1 MILKEEATS
10 RKYWITL
17 KEHSFVAAREL
28 EEDIERFIS
37 FYRVTQEGFKCFA
50 LLNKQDLSFA

>member
-1 MILKEEATS
+1 MFVIWWIIMILKKKVTS

-17 KEHSFVAAREL
+17 KEDSFVVAREL

-37 FYRVTQEGFKCFA
+37 FYRVTQEGF
-50 LLNKQDLSFA
+50 